1 MDRRELHRTVVFG
14 MISRRGF
21 GWLCCGLYSMRYAS
35 RSMASNSR
43 SIDLITIEHG
53 WAQLGVDGPGT
64 STVYL
69 TIRNESNND
78 DYLLAVDSDLAT
90 STMIHDAKKQPIP
103 FGLVIPGY
111 NQVVMEPNGFH
122 ALLSGVSKSV
132 ASDNL
137 LPVRVVLRDAGSL
150 DFSVPLVSR

>member
-1 MDRRELHRTVVFG
+1 

-21 GWLCCGLYSMRYAS
+21 SWLCCGLMAYAPQ
-35 RSMASNSR
+35 SMARNSR
-43 SIDLITIEHG
+43 SIDLITIEHS

-69 TIRNESNND
+69 TIRNESDND

-90 STMIHDAKKQPIP
+90 STMIHDAKKRPIP
-103 FGLVIPGY
+103 LGLAIPGF
-111 NQVVMEPNGFH
+111 NRVVMDPKGFH
-122 ALLSGVSKSV
+122 VLLSGVSKSV
-132 ASDNL
+132 ATSEL

-150 DFSVPLVSR
+150 DFSVPLVSQ